1 MGILEFIAAAGLGAV
16 IGTVIQSFWTERL
29 ATKQRNFQEKKEA
42 YSGFL
47 NACHRSEIEQT
58 EEAAKYVGHWVNIC
72 EIVGSAEVRNCLAE
86 HMKTNPI
93 NGEVHPGRP
102 DAMKKLKQAMR
113 KDLGFPKD

>member
-1 MGILEFIAAAGLGAV
+1 MEVLDFITATGLGV
-16 IGTVIQSFWTERL
+16 IIATVIQFLWTERL

-58 EEAAKYVGHWVNIC
+58 DEAAKYVGHWSNIC
-72 EIVGSAEVRNCLAE
+72 EIVGSAEVRNCLVE

-93 NGEVHPGRP
+93 NGEVHPDRP
-102 DAMKKLKQAMR
+102 DVMKKLKQAMR